1 MKSEINSKT
10 TEIEVKPA
18 SKVEVLEE
26 IKGTSGHEEAEPIDP
41 EVAKRIEADIAYF

>member
-10 TEIEVKPA
+10 TEIEAKPS
-18 SKVEVLEE
+18 SKEVLEE